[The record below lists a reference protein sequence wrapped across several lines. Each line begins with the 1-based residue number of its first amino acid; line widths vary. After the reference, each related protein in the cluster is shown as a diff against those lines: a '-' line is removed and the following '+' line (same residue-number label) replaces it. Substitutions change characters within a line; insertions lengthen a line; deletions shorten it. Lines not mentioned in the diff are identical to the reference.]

1 MLNRNGTQE
10 TVISCTDS
18 SKNVE
23 LFSNTVMDDPKSDH
37 ELVLRNSLYDNLDNP
52 LAINHV
58 SVCVKS
64 FLFISLFSSISS

>member
-1 MLNRNGTQE
+1 
-10 TVISCTDS
+10 
-18 SKNVE
+18 
-23 LFSNTVMDDPKSDH
+23 MDDPKSDH

-58 SVCVKS
+58 SVRVKS